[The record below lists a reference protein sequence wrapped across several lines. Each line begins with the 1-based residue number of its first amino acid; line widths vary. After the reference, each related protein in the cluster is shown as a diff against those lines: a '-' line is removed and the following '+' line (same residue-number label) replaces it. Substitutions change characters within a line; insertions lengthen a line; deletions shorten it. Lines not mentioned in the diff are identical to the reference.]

1 MMLGTF
7 AGSTVA
13 LRDARSRRRT
23 PRRTQSSGTI
33 ASMAASAGCIA
44 GSSTVPATPHHLP
57 GLNVAAIMIAAP

>member
-1 MMLGTF
+1 MLGTF

-13 LRDARSRRRT
+13 RRDARSCRRT
-23 PRRTQSSGTI
+23 PRRTQSSGTY